1 MPLSCYIGLMTE
13 QKPKAIV
20 ISDKELERMKLK
32 TVDLP
37 GLIDYAHSVG
47 GFSIAPTQE
56 GAIKS
61 KSLEAMK
68 EQTTEQLGMLFE
80 QMKLLA
86 RQAQEIKD
94 RVDISQIIYKA
105 ELKFE
110 PVMGK
115 TYFLY
120 SKKDGGHIISL
131 IGPEEWGKN
140 PSFEKIIAKIQLLHD
155 HTWKIIQKFD
165 EL

>member
-1 MPLSCYIGLMTE
+1 MSE
-13 QKPKAIV
+13 QKPKPIV
-20 ISDKELERMKLK
+20 ISDKDLERMKLK

-47 GFSIAPTQE
+47 GFSITPTKE

-61 KSLEAMK
+61 KAMEAMK
-68 EQTTEQLGMLFE
+68 EQTTDQLTMLFE

-94 RVDISQIIYKA
+94 RVDISQLIYLA
-105 ELKFE
+105 EMKFE

-120 SKKDGGHIISL
+120 AKKEGGHIISL
-131 IGPEEWGKN
+131 IGPDEWGKN
-140 PSFEKIIAKIQLLHD
+140 PSFEKVIAKIQLLHD
-155 HTWKIIQKFD
+155 HTWKVIQKFD
-165 EL
+165 DFSSEFPNK